1 MQKVGKHSDLS
12 LLGIVSMLV
21 QISLSDNLK
30 SEYFIRINS
39 SIRNLVLEEL
49 DLVPDIV
56 FSS

>member
-1 MQKVGKHSDLS
+1 MS